1 MNPSLEWKTAENN
14 TFQTSL
20 SNFWGRMTFRSKVM
34 VFLSKK
40 KYVFL
45 FSRYRSTS
53 QSKYLP

>member
-1 MNPSLEWKTAENN
+1 MNPSLEWKTAEKN
-14 TFQTSL
+14 TFQTFL
-20 SNFWGRMTFRSKVM
+20 SNFLGRMTFRSKVI
-34 VFLSKK
+34 VFLLKK